1 MPERAGWHWRGL
13 PITSVRFTTRL
24 SAVTGTP
31 PADFNA
37 GTRPVP
43 EPENYALTLAGP
55 ASMGAVARRRKAA

>member
-1 MPERAGWHWRGL
+1 MPERAGWHWRSL

-24 SAVTGTP
+24 SGVTGTRP
-31 PADFNA
+31 VDFNG

-43 EPENYALTLAGP
+43 EPESYALMLADP